1 MKFRLVSCLLGSVA
15 GQAAAASA
23 PPTTQIMGTFAGVSV
38 ANGDAGYVCAL
49 EAGRGAFQRQQPTSA
64 KPNPPVLLA
73 MPRTATYNAKTGAG
87 YKASDGVVV
96 LAFTTAV
103 TGAMRI
109 DSIIQRQ
116 TRDFPPGSRWH
127 SGRISRSGTLRHRR
141 CGSPSTSTSLI
152 AHCRSKRCFDRPLE
166 GEPAGE

>member
-109 DSIIQRQ
+109 DFDYSA
-116 TRDFPPGSRWH
+116 PNSRLP
-127 SGRISRSGTLRHRR
+127 SGESVAFRAYKQVWDAATSTLRV
-141 CGSPSTSTSLI
+141 SFDI
-152 AHCRSKRCFDRPLE
+152 DFAHCTLPVNAMFRSAP
-166 GEPAGE
+166 